1 MELLNGKR
9 LQWALYRL
17 ERHSI
22 DFVSE
27 VDCEADLKKWIDRL
41 SGTQKTKRPM
51 FSHQPWSLILGVIS
65 SKSAHH
71 DRAQ

>member
-27 VDCEADLKKWIDRL
+27 VDGEADEERWAYQLIRCLENKKADV
-41 SGTQKTKRPM
+41 KT
-51 FSHQPWSLILGVIS
+51 
-65 SKSAHH
+65 SALVSNLRC
-71 DRAQ
+71 D

>member
-22 DFVSE
+22 DFISE
-27 VDCEADLKKWIDRL
+27 VDCEPDAVRWAYLL
-41 SGTQKTKRPM
+41 SG
-51 FSHQPWSLILGVIS
+51 
-65 SKSAHH
+65 
-71 DRAQ
+71 D

>member
-27 VDCEADLKKWIDRL
+27 VDGEADEERWAYQL
-41 SGTQKTKRPM
+41 SGT
-51 FSHQPWSLILGVIS
+51 
-65 SKSAHH
+65 
-71 DRAQ
+71 

>member
-9 LQWALYRL
+9 LQWQLYSL

-27 VDCEADLKKWIDRL
+27 VDCEPDAVR
-41 SGTQKTKRPM
+41 
-51 FSHQPWSLILGVIS
+51 
-65 SKSAHH
+65 
-71 DRAQ
+71 

>member
-9 LQWALYRL
+9 LQWQLYSL

-27 VDCEADLKKWIDRL
+27 VDCEPNAVRWAYQL
-41 SGTQKTKRPM
+41 SG
-51 FSHQPWSLILGVIS
+51 
-65 SKSAHH
+65 A
-71 DRAQ
+71 

>member
-27 VDCEADLKKWIDRL
+27 ANCEPDAVRWAYQL
-41 SGTQKTKRPM
+41 S
-51 FSHQPWSLILGVIS
+51 S
-65 SKSAHH
+65 
-71 DRAQ
+71 D